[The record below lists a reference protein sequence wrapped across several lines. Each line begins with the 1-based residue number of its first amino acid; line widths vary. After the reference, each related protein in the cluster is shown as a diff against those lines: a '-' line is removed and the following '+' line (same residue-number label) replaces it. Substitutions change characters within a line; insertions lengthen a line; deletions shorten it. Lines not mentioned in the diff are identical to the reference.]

1 MWNILI
7 WVFIIIFLEIFFLL
21 FKKYKEEQYGE
32 IVKSG
37 EAQDIVDLLT
47 QKIKATMDL
56 IEKLN
61 TKYANTHDSEVLREL
76 KIHKKDL
83 KSITRE
89 RNLWENR
96 ILRF

>member
-7 WVFIIIFLEIFFLL
+7 WVCIIIFLEIFFLL